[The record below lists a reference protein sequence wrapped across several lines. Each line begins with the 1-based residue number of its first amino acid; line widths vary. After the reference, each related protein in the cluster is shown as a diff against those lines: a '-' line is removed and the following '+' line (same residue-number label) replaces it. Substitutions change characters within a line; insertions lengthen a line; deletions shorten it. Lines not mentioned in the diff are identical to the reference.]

1 MLNIVLLRIKLK
13 ARAFP
18 KEIME
23 VDAFFNE
30 WLDRTLEDLEAYE
43 QADDL
48 KLIMEGKDIKFTL
61 KVLLL

>member
-1 MLNIVLLRIKLK
+1 
-13 ARAFP
+13 
-18 KEIME
+18 ME